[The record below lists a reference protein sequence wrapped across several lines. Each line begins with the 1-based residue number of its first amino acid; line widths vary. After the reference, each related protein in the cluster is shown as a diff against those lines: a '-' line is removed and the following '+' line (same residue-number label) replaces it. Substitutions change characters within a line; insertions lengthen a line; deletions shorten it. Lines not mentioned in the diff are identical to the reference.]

1 MGPLESA
8 WTTCR
13 QGPLGSLDIFNGWSM
28 HLGTAADMKGM
39 ILATVSPSAPSWET
53 KSSPSAALGSC
64 LTLSVPYEQA
74 SPLLVSAPWEPPT
87 SCPSSQ
93 VHPPQSVHQIKDLFV
108 FYQPVPAVPCQN
120 VFFQHRH
127 LIIFL
132 RSLHN
137 YSLFTVSGSSVIPAL
152 KWVKVAFIWIK
163 CKL

>member
-1 MGPLESA
+1 
-8 WTTCR
+8 
-13 QGPLGSLDIFNGWSM
+13 M

-93 VHPPQSVHQIKDLFV
+93 VHPPQSVHQSRV
-108 FYQPVPAVPCQN
+108 VSQAQ
-120 VFFQHRH
+120 FQ
-127 LIIFL
+127 IGAAPQKAEN
-132 RSLHN
+132 RSKIGA
-137 YSLFTVSGSSVIPAL
+137 TVRGGL
-152 KWVKVAFIWIK
+152 
-163 CKL
+163 